1 MYANKKTDVNE
12 KAKVTGMKS
21 QKPGKHAHVK
31 AVEVADEGSK
41 TGVIVAVVLVLITV
55 LGVGAAVFIVLIPVK
70 TLTADINIRL
80 QDDSA
85 KDSSVMA
92 FVAVGIL
99 IGHLLAILA
108 IIICRCYKARSD
120 TDSDG
125 QKSVDAGSKG
135 HKQEKTNEGV
145 DRSLSNHSLK

>member
-1 MYANKKTDVNE
+1 MKDKEERKVVHSEETLHQRKQDKLQRQVDQHEGKLLSNNHQRLHTSKHVNE
-12 KAKVTGMKS
+12 
-21 QKPGKHAHVK
+21 
-31 AVEVADEGSK
+31 
-41 TGVIVAVVLVLITV
+41 
-55 LGVGAAVFIVLIPVK
+55 LIPVK

-108 IIICRCYKARSD
+108 IIR
-120 TDSDG
+120 TLT
-125 QKSVDAGSKG
+125 VM
-135 HKQEKTNEGV
+135 
-145 DRSLSNHSLK
+145 DRNL